1 MMIGW
6 IFSSLEKADH
16 QLARPGAEGV
26 DLVRDGAGRL
36 MAPPDDHHHLRRL
49 GEGTAHASGDHDV
62 PRVPALEHPHGATYR
77 TDEAYWLQPGPEG
90 DLLIV
95 ISNRDQDAFMEIMAN
110 PQTDFDRWFRD
121 QLQEVFGS
129 DENAPPS
136 PPNELLGR
144 YPA

>member
-1 MMIGW
+1 MSYPIAVRIPSGKTEALRHLFAESIGPR
-6 IFSSLEKADH
+6 KAEYADT
-16 QLARPGAEGV
+16 QQR
-26 DLVRDGAGRL
+26 AGIT
-36 MAPPDDHHHLRRL
+36 
-49 GEGTAHASGDHDV
+49 EET
-62 PRVPALEHPHGATYR
+62 
-77 TDEAYWLQPGPEG
+77 YWLQPDPDG

>member
-1 MMIGW
+1 MSYPIAVRIPPGKTEALRHL
-6 IFSSLEKADH
+6 FAESLGPRKAEYADT
-16 QLARPGAEGV
+16 QR
-26 DLVRDGAGRL
+26 RAGIT
-36 MAPPDDHHHLRRL
+36 
-49 GEGTAHASGDHDV
+49 E
-62 PRVPALEHPHGATYR
+62 
-77 TDEAYWLQPGPEG
+77 EAYWLQPDPDG
-90 DLLIV
+90 DLFIV